1 MESRQPNSK
10 GAANTT
16 TCNSSSP
23 LKKETQT
30 FKVRVPFLRQASL
43 SRSWS
48 LGNSWWSNAVTTNP
62 CRRLWSTAQIPC
74 NSNLTPYL
82 PLSAAAAALWI
93 STTTI
98 TSNNLSTTCNLAMA
112 ASLAPTLAIAVALL
126 PNNNSSIQVWA
137 QMQIHLCHWTL
148 WWTSWRWIRTL
159 NRATILQLSVA
170 PMDCPI

>member
-10 GAANTT
+10 GAATTT

-23 LKKETQT
+23 LRKETQT
-30 FKVRVPFLRQASL
+30 FKVLVPFPRQASR

-62 CRRLWSTAQIPC
+62 CRRLWSTAQISC
-74 NSNLTPYL
+74 NSNHLTPYL

-112 ASLAPTLAIAVALL
+112 ASLAPTLATAVALL

-137 QMQIHLCHWTL
+137 QMQIHLSQWTL
-148 WWTSWRWIRTL
+148 WWIS
-159 NRATILQLSVA
+159 
-170 PMDCPI
+170 